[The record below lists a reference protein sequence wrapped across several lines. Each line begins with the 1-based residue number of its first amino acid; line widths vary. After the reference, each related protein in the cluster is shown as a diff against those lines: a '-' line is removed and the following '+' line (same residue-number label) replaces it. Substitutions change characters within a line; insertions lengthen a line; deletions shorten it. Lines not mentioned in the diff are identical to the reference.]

1 MTLSMVNLIDPRSV
15 AVEPQTSRAALSAR
29 EIVGAGPG
37 ASRSQQSATSG
48 EVFSPDE
55 MTPLELDAA
64 IRADFRV
71 LLTLIWRFL
80 LNCDPSPDQL
90 SMAHYLQHGPQRS
103 IIMAFRGMSKS
114 WITAAFAL
122 WLLYCNPQLKI
133 LIVSGSLKRAVAST
147 NWCLQLIMQMPL
159 LAHLKPQPHQRQSS
173 LAFDV
178 GPALPDQSPSFHAAG
193 IGGQIVGF
201 RGDFILP
208 DDVETQTNSIT
219 VGGREK
225 TREAVKEFDSIL
237 KPGGKVKFLGTPHD
251 ADSLYTE
258 LYTNRGYECRI
269 WPALF
274 PTPEQMKAYGD
285 RLHPYITHKLKKNPA
300 LVGTPI
306 QPGRFPLSDLEAR
319 RLSLGNSEFALQF
332 MLDTS
337 LSDIG
342 KYPLKFRD
350 LIVMDLDLKRG
361 PEEVVW
367 GTSQRITDLPLLGFA
382 GDYFHAP
389 MMVGDRFSKWSTK
402 TAFIDPSGRGKDE
415 TGMTVVG
422 ELFGHVGV
430 LMNRGWTD
438 GASPETLQS
447 IAEVCVKYDVEDL
460 EVEDNFGDGM
470 FTSLL
475 RPVVTAAWKKEE
487 DNWINAWRPGDK
499 NRRFGTAIREVK
511 STNQMSKEKRILAV
525 LEPVTQAHRL
535 IVAREVIEADER
547 SLKKIDGEDTRRA
560 YSLFYQYAHLTR
572 DKDSLK
578 HDDRLESLAGA
589 LRRYAGLLGVDPGVV
604 AKRSTA
610 DALEEELERLHGEIE
625 ELGSGSWG
633 SSSGSAVGNSGE
645 KQGKNASVAAL
656 SPCKR

>member
-1 MTLSMVNLIDPRSV
+1 MVNLIDPRRKPQ
-15 AVEPQTSRAALSAR
+15 EPSGSREAPTAR
-29 EIVGAGPG
+29 EIVGAAP
-37 ASRSQQSATSG
+37 RPTQSQQTAISG
-48 EVFSPDE
+48 EVFAPGE
-55 MTPLELDAA
+55 MTPEELDAA

-71 LLTLIWRFL
+71 FLTLIWRFL

-114 WITAAFAL
+114 WITASYAL

-133 LIVSGSLKRAVAST
+133 LIVSGSLKRAAAST
-147 NWCLQLIMQMPL
+147 NWCLQLILQMPL

-178 GPALPDQSPSFHAAG
+178 GPVLSTPDQSPSFHAAG

-208 DDVETQTNSIT
+208 DDVETQTNSLT

-225 TREAVKEFDSIL
+225 TRDAVKEFDSIL
-237 KPGGKVKFLGTPHD
+237 KPGGSVKFLGTPHD

-258 LYTNRGYECRI
+258 LERRGYECRI

-274 PTPEQMKAYGD
+274 PTPEQAKGYGK
-285 RLHPYITHKLKKNPA
+285 RLHPYVTYRLKKNPA

-319 RLSLGNSEFALQF
+319 KLSLGNSEFALQF

-342 KYPLKFRD
+342 KYPLKFKD

-361 PEEVVW
+361 PEEVTW
-367 GTSQRITDLPLLGFA
+367 GTSNRITDLPLLGFS
-382 GDYFHAP
+382 GDYFHSP
-389 MMVGDRFSKWSTK
+389 MNVGDRFAKWSTK
-402 TAFIDPSGRGKDE
+402 TGFVDPSGRGKDE
-415 TGMTVVG
+415 TAMTVVG

-438 GASPETLQS
+438 GASPETLEA
-447 IAEVCVKYDVEDL
+447 IAQCCVRYDVEDL

-487 DNWINAWRPGDK
+487 DTWTNAGKPGDK
-499 NRRFGTAIREVK
+499 ARRFGTAIREVK
-511 STNQMSKEKRILAV
+511 STNQMSKEKRILSV

-547 SLKKIDGEDTRRA
+547 SLLRIEGEDTRRA

-589 LRRYAGLLGVDPGVV
+589 LRRYAALLGVDPGVV
-604 AKRSTA
+604 AKRANT
-610 DALEEELERLHGEIE
+610 DALEEELERLHGEID
-625 ELGSGSWG
+625 ELG
-633 SSSGSAVGNSGE
+633 GNLGE
-645 KQGKNASVAAL
+645 KLGKNDRLASL